1 MYNDRMNNI
10 LCPFCEKEFDDVAIG
25 GSVQCPRCHEFFN
38 IGPAE
43 PDDSTNTIC
52 TTKEMENLANEDYE
66 HNLYDEGDGEFG
78 E

>member
-1 MYNDRMNNI
+1 MNNI
-10 LCPFCEKEFDDVAIG
+10 LCPFCEKEFDDVAVN

-43 PDDSTNTIC
+43 PDDSMDGDATSALSSAGLGTD
-52 TTKEMENLANEDYE
+52 EDYE
-66 HNLYDEGDGEFG
+66 HNLYDDGEFG